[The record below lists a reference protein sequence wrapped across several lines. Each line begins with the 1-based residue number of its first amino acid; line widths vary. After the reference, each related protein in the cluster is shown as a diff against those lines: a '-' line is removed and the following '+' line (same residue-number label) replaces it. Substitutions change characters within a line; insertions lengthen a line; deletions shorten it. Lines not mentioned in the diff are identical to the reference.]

1 MKVLVY
7 LAGPPGAGKSSVM
20 AALTQGCGRVAR
32 RDPVR
37 HDVLLDRD
45 GTRVAVELG
54 ARRDSFSGTDALPMN
69 VAPAARAWLAGYPG
83 PLVLA
88 EGDRLAIMSFLDAAA
103 RAAYQ
108 VTLVYLTAPP
118 GVLDQRCKQRGS
130 DQNETWRRGRA
141 TKAARLYDNAAQA
154 GHGAH
159 RLDTAQMTPDQLAAT
174 ITASVPALHALE
186 GGPAWLP

>member
-20 AALTQGCGRVAR
+20 TALTAGADRRIAR

-45 GTRVAVELG
+45 GTPLAVELG
-54 ARRDSFSGTDALPMN
+54 ARREAFSGTDALPMN
-69 VAPAARAWLAGYPG
+69 VAPAARAWIAGRAGP

-103 RAAYQ
+103 TAAYA

-118 GVLDQRCKQRGS
+118 ATLDARCKARGS

-141 TKAARLYDNAAQA
+141 TKAARLYDNASAA
-154 GHGAH
+154 GHGAY
-159 RLDTAQMTPDQLAAT
+159 RLDTAQMTPAQLAAA
-174 ITASVPALHALE
+174 ITASVPALTAL
-186 GGPAWLP
+186 PAVT